1 MQNIVKPIDFV
12 SERDKND
19 MTIRHLRIFNEVATS
34 GKMSIAASKFFL
46 SQPTVSQTIKE
57 LEEHYGVLLFER
69 LSKKLYITEA
79 GKQLL
84 SYSKLVVQQFDE
96 LESKMLEST
105 KSQKFR
111 IGSTITV
118 GSCLIQNVI
127 KQYKEMD
134 DGMEITSYVNNTQA
148 IEEMLLKAE
157 LDIALVEGRVKSLD
171 LISIPAID
179 DYLVLACNK
188 HHPFAKKKHFLPK
201 DLEGQEFVMR
211 EKGSGT
217 REQFEQFLQSQGIHI
232 KESVI
237 ANCPTAIVQSV
248 LEQDC
253 LAVLSVRLIEKEI
266 KSGEIVILPY
276 RGCTWK
282 RCFNIVYH
290 KNKFLSK
297 SVIDFIQTTSSF
309 KRDEIVTDI
318 EEKLI

>member
-1 MQNIVKPIDFV
+1 MHNIVNSIDLV
-12 SERDKND
+12 RERVINY
-19 MTIRHLRIFNEVATS
+19 MTIRHLRIFNEVAVS

-84 SYSKLVVQQFDE
+84 SYSKMVVQQFDE

-105 KSQKFR
+105 KSPKFR

-118 GSCLIQNVI
+118 GSCLIHNVI
-127 KQYKEMD
+127 KQYKTMD
-134 DGMEITSYVNNTQA
+134 DVMEITSYVNNTQI
-148 IEEMLLKAE
+148 IEDMLLKAE
-157 LDIALVEGRVKSLD
+157 LDIALVEGKVKSMD

-188 HHPFAKKKHFLPK
+188 NHPFASKKNFEPK

-211 EKGSGT
+211 ERGSGT
-217 REQFEQFLQSQGIHI
+217 REQFEQFLMAQDIHI
-232 KESVI
+232 KESVV

-253 LAVLSVRLIEKEI
+253 LAVLSARLIEKEI
-266 KSGEIVILPY
+266 LNGEIVVLPY

-282 RCFNIVYH
+282 RCFSIVYH

-297 SVIDFIQTTSSF
+297 QIIDFIQTTSSF
-309 KRDEIVTDI
+309 KRDEIISEI
-318 EEKLI
+318 EAKLI